1 MLPRGFGFWGEHGVN
16 ARKAIFVTGGGSGI
30 GRAIALRFAREGWFV
45 GLGDIDTSGMAET
58 TRLTGTGFTYSHK
71 FDVRDRAA
79 WDVALEAFS
88 TAAGGRIDVLA
99 NNAGIPLGGSLSENT
114 TEEIDR
120 CIDINLKGVFWGA
133 QAVLPYLKKTAPGS
147 ALINTASAAGIYG
160 TGGASVYSATKFGV
174 RGMTESLDAEWSE
187 FGIKVASICPSFIE
201 TPLLDHAPNQGSN
214 ESIRERV
221 KAAGLELTS
230 AEDVAQAVWDAVHG
244 DKLHWVVGKTA
255 RQISFAARWMP
266 GRVRARSRG
275 MARPLGR

>member
-1 MLPRGFGFWGEHGVN
+1 MTD
-16 ARKAIFVTGGGSGI
+16 RKAIFVSGGGSGI
-30 GRAIALRFAREGWFV
+30 GRAIAVKFAGEGWFV
-45 GLGDIDTSGMAET
+45 GLGDIDRAGMSATEEVIGSG
-58 TRLTGTGFTYSHK
+58 FSYSHC

-79 WDVALEAFS
+79 WDEALEAFA

-114 TEEIDR
+114 PEEIER
-120 CIDINLKGVFWGA
+120 CLDINLKGVFWGA
-133 QAVLPYLKKTAPGS
+133 QAALPHLRRTAPGS

-214 ESIRERV
+214 ESIRQRV
-221 KAAGLELTS
+221 AEAGLELTS
-230 AEDVAQAVWDAVHG
+230 AQDVAQAVWDAVHG
-244 DKLHWVVGKTA
+244 DRLHWVVGKTA
-255 RQISFAARWMP
+255 RQIAFGARWMP
-266 GRVRARSRG
+266 GRVRKRSRG